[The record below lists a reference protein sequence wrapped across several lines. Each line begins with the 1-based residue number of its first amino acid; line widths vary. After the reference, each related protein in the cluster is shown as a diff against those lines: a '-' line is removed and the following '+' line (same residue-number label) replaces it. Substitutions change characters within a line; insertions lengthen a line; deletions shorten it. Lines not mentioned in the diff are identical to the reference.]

1 MQLTRNPFLFFI
13 MTETY
18 KTIYKSLLHS
28 GIKVEE
34 NGHYQTQLE
43 FDSDFFVNED
53 GSDVI
58 RYFFNVNGCV
68 KKRFIRYKD
77 KKTKEIKT
85 KTLYFKKEK
94 LPVFGTITKN
104 TIFKKFI
111 YKYMLFLK
119 CDGITDKNLM
129 TLYTLKLMKD
139 KMEFWR
145 KKKTL
150 SLDENNNTIVEYKGW
165 EIYEP
170 EYKDIEKLL
179 NGLIKSVNN
188 KEIDEKTRNEF
199 RVNTKCVV
207 NPVMVNQFGGI
218 IKKTK
223 NQKLRDARKGSGKS
237 TENKIKRLYDNS
249 KSVKENAVICGVNE
263 KTIQRY
269 KKKNIESKQDRIKRL
284 YDNSKSVKENA
295 AICGVSESSIKRYK
309 RTLPKIEMKTE
320 IEDNN
325 NWIDDLLVEDDYR
338 YESKKTYKLDD
349 EEEDLL
355 DWLDS
360 LVEEEKVGYVSF

>member
-43 FDSDFFVNED
+43 FDGDFFVNED

-104 TIFKKFI
+104 TRFKKFI

-170 EYKDIEKLL
+170 EYKDIEKLI

-207 NPVMVNQFGGI
+207 NPVMVNKFGGI
-218 IKKTK
+218 TKKTK

-237 TENKIKRLYDNS
+237 TENKIKRLYDPQ
-249 KSVKENAVICGVNE
+249 KSIKENAVICGVNE

-269 KKKNIESKQDRIKRL
+269 KKKNIESTQDRIKRL
-284 YDNSKSVKENA
+284 YDPSKSVKENA
-295 AICGVSESSIKRYK
+295 AICGVCERTIQNYK
-309 RTLPKIEMKTE
+309 KTLPKIEMKTE

-325 NWIDDLLVEDDYR
+325 NWIDDLLEDDYR